1 MIYRFHKKMKCFFHY
16 SILSFLLINFI
27 SCSKVTNSE
36 DIFYLDN
43 KDTIRYEAN
52 NKIESSSWSEEIHK
66 SRLLENTSNNS
77 KTELFFQNVNLSQN
91 LNIQIENKALY
102 PELENFGSLNLTS
115 LDFNTQSAISKLIN
129 KIKEE
134 NITKSDFLLGYQH
147 EKILFDYEFSKHSK
161 ISGYFLGSPLEQS
174 ENHIFI
180 PVQFL
185 FEDGKLNSKIYLEKK
200 DNTFKIKQIVFGEFI
215 SDQ

>member
-1 MIYRFHKKMKCFFHY
+1 MIYRIKSNLKSFCH
-16 SILSFLLINFI
+16 SSLFLLIFCLV
-27 SCSKVTNSE
+27 SCTKLTSPEEIYTI
-36 DIFYLDN
+36 DDT
-43 KDTIRYEAN
+43 DTIRYETN
-52 NKIESSSWSEEIHK
+52 NRIENTTWTEEIHK
-66 SRLLENTSNNS
+66 SKLVEKNIKSNS
-77 KTELFFQNVNLSQN
+77 KVDIFYSEVKISQN
-91 LNIQIENKALY
+91 IGEQTENPIYPKIED
-102 PELENFGSLNLTS
+102 FCSLDLSTI
-115 LDFNTQSAISKLIN
+115 DFNTKLEITKLIN

-161 ISGYFLGSPLEQS
+161 ISGYFIGSPLEQS

>member
-1 MIYRFHKKMKCFFHY
+1 MIYRFHKKIKCFFHY
-16 SILSFLLINFI
+16 SILSLLLINFI
-27 SCSKVTNSE
+27 SCSKTANSE

-66 SRLLENTSNNS
+66 SRLLENSSKNS
-77 KTELFFQNVNLSQN
+77 KAELFFQNVNLSQN

-134 NITKSDFLLGYQH
+134 NITKTDFLEGFQQ
-147 EKILFDYEFSKHSK
+147 EKILIEYEIKKHNQLNNFILGKPKSQNEEE
-161 ISGYFLGSPLEQS
+161 ISIPIRFEFKDGS
-174 ENHIFI
+174 
-180 PVQFL
+180 
-185 FEDGKLNSKIYLEKK
+185 LNSVFTFVKLE
-200 DNTFKIKQIVFGEFI
+200 DSIKIKQGIFGEFFGNK
-215 SDQ
+215 

>member
-1 MIYRFHKKMKCFFHY
+1 MIYRIKSNLKSFCH
-16 SILSFLLINFI
+16 SSLFLLIFCLV
-27 SCSKVTNSE
+27 SCTKLTSTE
-36 DIFYLDN
+36 EIYTIDDT
-43 KDTIRYEAN
+43 DTIRYETN
-52 NKIESSSWSEEIHK
+52 NRIENTTWTEEIHK
-66 SRLLENTSNNS
+66 SKLVEKNIKSNS
-77 KTELFFQNVNLSQN
+77 KVDIFYSEVKISQN
-91 LNIQIENKALY
+91 IGEQTENPIYPKIED
-102 PELENFGSLNLTS
+102 FCS
-115 LDFNTQSAISKLIN
+115 LDLSTIDSNTKLEITKLIN

-161 ISGYFLGSPLEQS
+161 ISGYFLGSPLEKS

-185 FEDGKLNSKIYLEKK
+185 FEDGKLNSKIYLEKN

>member
-1 MIYRFHKKMKCFFHY
+1 MIYRFHKKIKCFFHC
-16 SILSFLLINFI
+16 SILSLLLINFI
-27 SCSKVTNSE
+27 SCSKTANSE

-66 SRLLENTSNNS
+66 SRLLENSSKNS
-77 KTELFFQNVNLSQN
+77 KAELFFQNVNLSQN

-134 NITKSDFLLGYQH
+134 NITKTDFLLGFQQ
-147 EKILFDYEFSKHSK
+147 EKILLDYEFSKHSK
-161 ISGYFLGSPLEQS
+161 INSYYLGTPT
-174 ENHIFI
+174 ENTNIKISI

-185 FEDGKLNSKIYLEKK
+185 FEDGKLNTTFHLEKAGK
-200 DNTFKIKQIVFGEFI
+200 DYKIKQVVFGEFL
-215 SDQ
+215 SDK